1 MLFLQMKVLIY
12 GQTYVIIRL
21 SKGDGLMNTYK
32 AYKLRIYPTDFQRE
46 LLEKT
51 FGCTR
56 YIYNNF
62 LAERKNKYEESKTRI
77 SVYEQLK
84 ELTDLK
90 KEKEWLREIDS
101 CALQACVYNLDDAFQ
116 KFFKGNGYPRFRVK
130 GVHESFRTNNTL
142 NSYKNKKYE
151 SIRIDFKKRIITLPK
166 LKEVKFRG
174 YRKDKKMVGKIKS
187 ATISEYASKYFV
199 SILVEMPFVKY
210 SLKPTT
216 IVGLDLGI
224 KDFIVT
230 SNGEKL
236 KNEVKINEKR
246 LKGLQKWLSRCKPGS
261 KNRYKVKLKI
271 QRLYLKI
278 RNARKHMIYKLAN
291 KIIKENDIIA
301 IENLD
306 VKSMYQVHKIA
317 KHLKN
322 IPISEFIRVLKYK
335 SKWLGKKVIEINKY
349 YPSSQSCNRC
359 GFKNEEVKDLSV
371 RKWTC
376 PRCGLIHDRDIN
388 ASINIMF
395 EGLKIYMK
403 ESII

>member
-1 MLFLQMKVLIY
+1 
-12 GQTYVIIRL
+12 
-21 SKGDGLMNTYK
+21 MNTYR
-32 AYKLRIYPTDFQRE
+32 AYKLRIYPTDLQRE
-46 LLEKT
+46 LIEKT

-62 LAERKNKYEESKTRI
+62 LAKRKNKYEESKI
-77 SVYEQLK
+77 KVHVYEQLK

-90 KEKEWLREIDS
+90 RGKEWLREIDS
-101 CALQACVYNLDDAFQ
+101 CALQASVYNLDDAFQ
-116 KFFKGNGYPRFRVK
+116 GFFHGKGYPKFRAK
-130 GVHESFRTNNTL
+130 GVPESFRTNNTL
-142 NSYKNKKYE
+142 STYKNKKYE
-151 SIRIDFKKRIITLPK
+151 TIRVDFNKRIITLPK

-174 YRKDKKMVGKIKS
+174 YRTTKEIVGKIKS
-187 ATISEYASKYFV
+187 ATISKDANKYFV
-199 SILVEMPFVKY
+199 SILVEVPFFKY
-210 SLKPTT
+210 SINPTS

-246 LKGLQKWLSRCKPGS
+246 LKGLQRWLARCKPGS

-278 RNARKHMIYKLAN
+278 KNARKYMIYKLAN
-291 KIIKENDIIA
+291 NILKENDIVA
-301 IENLD
+301 VETLD

-322 IPISEFIRVLKYK
+322 IPISEFIRILKYK
-335 SKWLGKKVIEINKY
+335 ADWLGKKVISINKY
-349 YPSSQSCNRC
+349 YPSSQCCNRC
-359 GFKNEEVKDLSV
+359 DYKNEEVKDLSV
-371 RKWTC
+371 RKWIC
-376 PRCGLIHDRDIN
+376 PRCGFEHDRDIN
-388 ASINIMF
+388 ASENIMF

-403 ESII
+403 ECII

>member
-1 MLFLQMKVLIY
+1 
-12 GQTYVIIRL
+12 
-21 SKGDGLMNTYK
+21 MNTYK
-32 AYKLRIYPTDFQRE
+32 AYKLRIYPTDSQRK
-46 LLEKT
+46 LIEKT

-62 LAERKNKYEESKTRI
+62 LAERKNKYEESKI
-77 SVYEQLK
+77 KVHVYEQLH

-90 KEKEWLREIDS
+90 REKEWLREIDS
-101 CALQACVYNLDDAFQ
+101 CALKACVYNLDDAFQ
-116 KFFKGNGYPRFRVK
+116 NFFKGNGYPRFRAK
-130 GVHESFRTNNTL
+130 DVHDSFRTNNTL
-142 NSYKNKKYE
+142 STYKNKKYE
-151 SIRIDFKKRIITLPK
+151 TIRVDFNKRIITLPK
-166 LKEVKFRG
+166 LKKVRFRG
-174 YRKDKKMVGKIKS
+174 YRTTKEIVGKIKS
-187 ATISEYASKYFV
+187 ATISKDANKYFV
-199 SILVEMPFVKY
+199 SILVEMPFIKY
-210 SLKPTT
+210 SINPTS

-261 KNRYKVKLKI
+261 KNRYRVKLKI

-291 KIIKENDIIA
+291 NILKENDIVL
-301 IENLD
+301 IETLD
-306 VKSMYQVHKIA
+306 VKNMYQVHKIA

-335 SKWLGKKVIEINKY
+335 SNWLGKKIIEINKY
-349 YPSSQSCNRC
+349 YPSSQCCNRC
-359 GFKNEEVKDLSV
+359 DYKNEEVKDLSV

-403 ESII
+403 ECII

>member
-1 MLFLQMKVLIY
+1 
-12 GQTYVIIRL
+12 
-21 SKGDGLMNTYK
+21 MNTYK
-32 AYKLRIYPTDFQRE
+32 AYKLRIYPTDSQRE
-46 LLEKT
+46 LIEKT

-62 LAERKNKYEESKTRI
+62 LAERKNKYEESKI
-77 SVYEQLK
+77 KVNVYEQLK

-90 KEKEWLREIDS
+90 REKEWLREIDS

-116 KFFKGNGYPRFRVK
+116 KFFRGNGYPRFRAK
-130 GVHESFRTNNTL
+130 GVHDSFKTNNTL
-142 NSYKNKKYE
+142 NAYKDKKYE
-151 SIRIDFKKRIITLPK
+151 SIRIDFNKRVITLPK

-174 YRKDKKMVGKIKS
+174 YRTTNEIVGRIKS
-187 ATISEYASKYFV
+187 ATISKDANKYFV
-199 SILVEMPFVKY
+199 SILVEVPFIKN
-210 SLKPTT
+210 SLNPTS

-291 KIIKENDIIA
+291 NILKENDIVA
-301 IENLD
+301 VETLD
-306 VKSMYQVHKIA
+306 IKSMYQVHKIA

-322 IPISEFIRVLKYK
+322 LPISEFIRVLKYK
-335 SKWLGKKVIEINKY
+335 SNWLGKKVVEINKY
-349 YPSSQSCNRC
+349 YPSSQCCNRC
-359 GFKNEEVKDLSV
+359 DYKNEEVKDLSV

-376 PRCGLIHDRDIN
+376 PECGLIHDRDIN

-403 ESII
+403 NYLI

>member
-1 MLFLQMKVLIY
+1 
-12 GQTYVIIRL
+12 
-21 SKGDGLMNTYK
+21 MNTYK
-32 AYKLRIYPTDFQRE
+32 AYKLRIYPTDSQRE
-46 LLEKT
+46 LIEKT

-62 LAERKNKYEESKTRI
+62 LAERKNKYEESKTKVH
-77 SVYEQLK
+77 VYEQLK

-90 KEKEWLREIDS
+90 REKEWLREIDS

-116 KFFKGNGYPRFRVK
+116 KFFRGNGYPKFRAK

-142 NSYKNKKYE
+142 NTYKDKKYE
-151 SIRIDFKKRIITLPK
+151 SIRIDFNKRIITLPK

-174 YRKDKKMVGKIKS
+174 YRTTKEIIGKIKS
-187 ATISEYASKYFV
+187 ATISKDTNKYFV
-199 SILVEMPFVKY
+199 SVLVEMPFIKY
-210 SLKPTT
+210 SISPTS

-224 KDFIVT
+224 KNFIVT

-236 KNEVKINEKR
+236 KNEVKINENR

-291 KIIKENDIIA
+291 NILKENDIVA
-301 IENLD
+301 VESLD

-322 IPISEFIRVLKYK
+322 LPIRELIRVLKYK
-335 SKWLGKKVIEINKY
+335 SNWLGKKVIEINKY
-349 YPSSQSCNRC
+349 YPSSQCCNRC
-359 GFKNEEVKDLSV
+359 DYKNEDVKDLSI

-376 PRCGLIHDRDIN
+376 PKCGMIHDRDIN

-403 ESII
+403 SYLI

>member
-1 MLFLQMKVLIY
+1 
-12 GQTYVIIRL
+12 
-21 SKGDGLMNTYK
+21 MNTYR
-32 AYKLRIYPTDFQRE
+32 AYKLRIYPTDLQRE
-46 LLEKT
+46 LIEKT

-62 LAERKNKYEESKTRI
+62 LAKRKNKYEESKI
-77 SVYEQLK
+77 KVHVYEQLK

-90 KEKEWLREIDS
+90 REKEWLREIDS
-101 CALQACVYNLDDAFQ
+101 CALQASVYNLDDAFQ
-116 KFFKGNGYPRFRVK
+116 GFFHGKGYPKFRAK

-142 NSYKNKKYE
+142 STYKNKKYE
-151 SIRIDFKKRIITLPK
+151 TIRVDFNKRIITLPK

-174 YRKDKKMVGKIKS
+174 YRTTKEIVGKIKS
-187 ATISEYASKYFV
+187 ATISKDANKYFV
-199 SILVEMPFVKY
+199 SILVEVPFFKY
-210 SLKPTT
+210 SINPTS

-246 LKGLQKWLSRCKPGS
+246 LKGLQRWLSRCKPGS

-278 RNARKHMIYKLAN
+278 KNARKYMIYKLAN
-291 KIIKENDIIA
+291 NILKENDIVA
-301 IENLD
+301 VETLD

-322 IPISEFIRVLKYK
+322 IPISEFIRILKYK
-335 SKWLGKKVIEINKY
+335 ADWLGKKVISINKY
-349 YPSSQSCNRC
+349 YPSSQCCNRC
-359 GFKNEEVKDLSV
+359 DYKNEEVKDLSV
-371 RKWTC
+371 RKWIC
-376 PRCGLIHDRDIN
+376 PRCGFEHDRDIN
-388 ASINIMF
+388 ASENIMF

-403 ESII
+403 ECII

>member
-1 MLFLQMKVLIY
+1 
-12 GQTYVIIRL
+12 
-21 SKGDGLMNTYK
+21 MNTYR
-32 AYKLRIYPTDFQRE
+32 AYKLRIYPTDLQRE
-46 LLEKT
+46 LIEKT

-62 LAERKNKYEESKTRI
+62 LAERKNKYEESKI
-77 SVYEQLK
+77 KVHVYEQLK

-90 KEKEWLREIDS
+90 REKEWLREIDS
-101 CALQACVYNLDDAFQ
+101 CALQASVYNLDDAFQ
-116 KFFKGNGYPRFRVK
+116 GFFHGKDYPKFMAK

-142 NSYKNKKYE
+142 STYKNKKYE
-151 SIRIDFKKRIITLPK
+151 TIRVDFNRRIVTLPK

-174 YRKDKKMVGKIKS
+174 YRTTKEIVGKIKS
-187 ATISEYASKYFV
+187 ATISKDANKYFI
-199 SILVEMPFVKY
+199 SILVEVPFFKY
-210 SLKPTT
+210 SINPTS

-246 LKGLQKWLSRCKPGS
+246 LKGLQRWLARCKPGS

-278 RNARKHMIYKLAN
+278 RNARKYMIYKLAN
-291 KIIKENDIIA
+291 NILKENDIVA
-301 IENLD
+301 VERLD

-335 SKWLGKKVIEINKY
+335 ADWLGKKVISINKY
-349 YPSSQSCNRC
+349 YPSSQCCNRC
-359 GFKNEEVKDLSV
+359 DYKNEEVKDLSV
-371 RKWTC
+371 RKWIC
-376 PRCGLIHDRDIN
+376 PRCGFEHDRDIN
-388 ASINIMF
+388 ASENIMF

-403 ESII
+403 ECII

>member
-1 MLFLQMKVLIY
+1 
-12 GQTYVIIRL
+12 
-21 SKGDGLMNTYK
+21 MNTYK
-32 AYKLRIYPTDFQRE
+32 AYKLRIYPTDSQRE
-46 LLEKT
+46 LIEKT

-62 LAERKNKYEESKTRI
+62 LAERKNKYEESKTKVH
-77 SVYEQLK
+77 VYEQLK
-84 ELTDLK
+84 KLTDLK
-90 KEKEWLREIDS
+90 REKEWLREIDS
-101 CALQACVYNLDDAFQ
+101 CALQASVYNLDDAFQ
-116 KFFKGNGYPRFRVK
+116 GFFHDKGYPKFRAK

-142 NSYKNKKYE
+142 STYKNKKYE
-151 SIRIDFKKRIITLPK
+151 TIRIDFNKRIITLPK
-166 LKEVKFRG
+166 LKKVKFRG
-174 YRKDKKMVGKIKS
+174 YRTTKEMVGKIKS
-187 ATISEYASKYFV
+187 ATISKDANKYFV
-199 SILVEMPFVKY
+199 SILVEVPFIKY
-210 SLKPTT
+210 SINPTS

-236 KNEVKINEKR
+236 KNEVKVNEKR
-246 LKGLQKWLSRCKPGS
+246 LKGLQKGLARCKPGS

-291 KIIKENDIIA
+291 NILKENDIVA
-301 IENLD
+301 VESLD

-335 SKWLGKKVIEINKY
+335 SNWLGKKVIEINKY
-349 YPSSQSCNRC
+349 YPSSQCCNRC
-359 GFKNEEVKDLSV
+359 DYKNEEVKNLSV

-403 ESII
+403 KCII

>member
-291 KIIKENDIIA
+291 KIIKENDIIS

>member
-1 MLFLQMKVLIY
+1 
-12 GQTYVIIRL
+12 
-21 SKGDGLMNTYK
+21 MNTYK
-32 AYKLRIYPTDFQRE
+32 AYKLRIYPTDSQRE
-46 LLEKT
+46 LIEKT

-62 LAERKNKYEESKTRI
+62 LAERKNKYEESKI
-77 SVYEQLK
+77 KVNVYEQLK

-90 KEKEWLREIDS
+90 REKEWLREIDS

-116 KFFKGNGYPRFRVK
+116 KFFRGNGYPKFRAK
-130 GVHESFRTNNTL
+130 GVHDSFRTNNTL
-142 NSYKNKKYE
+142 NTYKNKKYE
-151 SIRIDFKKRIITLPK
+151 TIRVDFNKRIITLPK

-174 YRKDKKMVGKIKS
+174 YRTTKEIVGKIKS
-187 ATISEYASKYFV
+187 ATISKDAIKYFV
-199 SILVEMPFVKY
+199 SILVEVPFVKY
-210 SLKPTT
+210 SLNPTS

-291 KIIKENDIIA
+291 NILKENDIVS

-306 VKSMYQVHKIA
+306 VKSMYLVHKIA
-317 KHLKN
+317 KHLN
-322 IPISEFIRVLKYK
+322 QVPISEFIRVLKYK
-335 SKWLGKKVIEINKY
+335 SNWLGKKVIEINKY
-349 YPSSQSCNRC
+349 YPSSQCCNRC
-359 GFKNEEVKDLSV
+359 DYKNEEVKDLSV

-376 PRCGLIHDRDIN
+376 PECGLIHDRDIN

-403 ESII
+403 NYLI

>member
-1 MLFLQMKVLIY
+1 
-12 GQTYVIIRL
+12 
-21 SKGDGLMNTYK
+21 MNTYR
-32 AYKLRIYPTDFQRE
+32 AYKLRIYPTDSQRE
-46 LLEKT
+46 LIEKT

-62 LAERKNKYEESKTRI
+62 LAERKNKYEESKIIVR
-77 SVYEQLK
+77 VYEQLH

-90 KEKEWLREIDS
+90 REKEWLREIDS

-116 KFFKGNGYPRFRVK
+116 KFFRGNGYPKFRAK
-130 GVHESFRTNNTL
+130 GVHDSFRTNNTL
-142 NSYKNKKYE
+142 NTYKNKKYE
-151 SIRIDFKKRIITLPK
+151 TIRVDFNKRIITLPK

-174 YRKDKKMVGKIKS
+174 YRTTKEIVGKIKS
-187 ATISEYASKYFV
+187 ATISKDGNKYFV
-199 SILVEMPFVKY
+199 SILVEVPFTKY
-210 SLKPTT
+210 SINPTS

-224 KDFIVT
+224 KNFIVT

-246 LKGLQKWLSRCKPGS
+246 LKRLQKWLSRCKPGS

-291 KIIKENDIIA
+291 NILKENDIVVV
-301 IENLD
+301 ESLD
-306 VKSMYQVHKIA
+306 VKNMYQVHKIA

-335 SKWLGKKVIEINKY
+335 SNWLGKKVIEINKY
-349 YPSSQSCNRC
+349 YPSSQCCNRC
-359 GFKNEEVKDLSV
+359 DYKNEEVKDLSV

-376 PRCGLIHDRDIN
+376 PKCGMIHDRDIN

-403 ESII
+403 ECII

>member
-1 MLFLQMKVLIY
+1 
-12 GQTYVIIRL
+12 
-21 SKGDGLMNTYK
+21 MNTYK
-32 AYKLRIYPTDFQRE
+32 AYKLRIYPTDSQRE
-46 LLEKT
+46 LIEKT

-62 LAERKNKYEESKTRI
+62 LAERKNKYEESKTKVH
-77 SVYEQLK
+77 VYEQLK

-90 KEKEWLREIDS
+90 REKEWLREIDS

-116 KFFKGNGYPRFRVK
+116 KFFKGNGYPKFRAK

-142 NSYKNKKYE
+142 NTYKDKKYE
-151 SIRIDFKKRIITLPK
+151 SIRIDFNKRIITLPK

-174 YRKDKKMVGKIKS
+174 YRTTKEIIGKIKS
-187 ATISEYASKYFV
+187 ATISKDTNKYFV
-199 SILVEMPFVKY
+199 SVLVEMPFIKY
-210 SLKPTT
+210 SISPTS

-224 KDFIVT
+224 KNFIVT

-291 KIIKENDIIA
+291 NILKENDIVS
-301 IENLD
+301 IETLD
-306 VKSMYQVHKIA
+306 VKNMYQVHKIA

-335 SKWLGKKVIEINKY
+335 SNWLGKKVIEINKY
-349 YPSSQSCNRC
+349 YPSSQCCNRC
-359 GFKNEEVKDLSV
+359 DYKNEEVKDLSV

-376 PRCGLIHDRDIN
+376 PECGLIHDRDIN

-403 ESII
+403 SYLI

>member
-1 MLFLQMKVLIY
+1 
-12 GQTYVIIRL
+12 
-21 SKGDGLMNTYK
+21 MNTYR
-32 AYKLRIYPTDFQRE
+32 AYKLRIYPTNSQRE
-46 LLEKT
+46 LIEKT

-62 LAERKNKYEESKTRI
+62 LAERKNKYEESKTKVH
-77 SVYEQLK
+77 VYEQLK

-90 KEKEWLREIDS
+90 REKEWLREIDS

-116 KFFKGNGYPRFRVK
+116 KFFKGNGYPKFRAK

-142 NSYKNKKYE
+142 NTYKDKKYE
-151 SIRIDFKKRIITLPK
+151 SIRIDFNKRIITLPK

-174 YRKDKKMVGKIKS
+174 YRTTKEIIGKIKS
-187 ATISEYASKYFV
+187 ATISKDTNKYFV
-199 SILVEMPFVKY
+199 SILVEVPFIKY
-210 SLKPTT
+210 SINPTS

-230 SNGEKL
+230 SNGVKL

-291 KIIKENDIIA
+291 NILKENDIVA
-301 IENLD
+301 VESLD

-322 IPISEFIRVLKYK
+322 LPIRELIRVLKYK
-335 SKWLGKKVIEINKY
+335 SNWLGKKVIEINKY
-349 YPSSQSCNRC
+349 YPSSQCCNRC
-359 GFKNEEVKDLSV
+359 DYKNEEVKDLSV

-376 PRCGLIHDRDIN
+376 PKCGMIHDRDIN
-388 ASINIMF
+388 ASINVMF

-403 ESII
+403 SYLI

>member
-1 MLFLQMKVLIY
+1 
-12 GQTYVIIRL
+12 
-21 SKGDGLMNTYK
+21 MNTYK
-32 AYKLRIYPTDFQRE
+32 AYKLRIYPTDSQRK
-46 LLEKT
+46 LIEKT
-51 FGCTR
+51 FGSTR
-56 YIYNNF
+56 YVYNNF
-62 LAERKNKYEESKTRI
+62 LAERKSKYEENETKI
-77 SVYEQLK
+77 SVYGQLK

-90 KEKEWLREIDS
+90 REKEWLREIDS
-101 CALQACVYNLDDAFQ
+101 CALRACVYNLDDAFQ
-116 KFFKGNGYPRFRVK
+116 KFFKGNGYPRFRAK

-142 NSYKNKKYE
+142 NTYKNKKYE

-174 YRKDKKMVGKIKS
+174 YRTTKEIVGKIKS
-187 ATISEYASKYFV
+187 ATISKDANKYFV
-199 SILVEMPFVKY
+199 SVLVEVPFINIT
-210 SLKPTT
+210 LKQTS
-216 IVGLDLGI
+216 IIGLDLGI

-236 KNEVKINEKR
+236 KNEVKLNEKK

-278 RNARKHMIYKLAN
+278 RNARKNMIYKLAN
-291 KIIKENDIIA
+291 KILKENDIVA
-301 IENLD
+301 VETLD

-322 IPISEFIRVLKYK
+322 LPIREFIRVLKYK
-335 SKWLGKKVIEINKY
+335 SNWLGKKVIEINKY

-359 GFKNEEVKDLSV
+359 GFKNEEVKNLSV

-376 PRCGLIHDRDIN
+376 PECGLIHYRDIN

-403 ESII
+403 DCII

>member
-1 MLFLQMKVLIY
+1 
-12 GQTYVIIRL
+12 
-21 SKGDGLMNTYK
+21 MNTYR
-32 AYKLRIYPTDFQRE
+32 AYKLRIYPTDLQRE
-46 LLEKT
+46 LIEKT

-62 LAERKNKYEESKTRI
+62 LAERKNKYEESKI
-77 SVYEQLK
+77 KVHVYEQLK

-90 KEKEWLREIDS
+90 REKEWLREIDS
-101 CALQACVYNLDDAFQ
+101 CALQASVYNLDDAFQ
-116 KFFKGNGYPRFRVK
+116 GFFHGKGYPKFMAK

-142 NSYKNKKYE
+142 STYKNKKYE
-151 SIRIDFKKRIITLPK
+151 TIRVDFNKRIITLPK

-174 YRKDKKMVGKIKS
+174 YRTTKEIVGKIKS
-187 ATISEYASKYFV
+187 ATISKDANKYFV
-199 SILVEMPFVKY
+199 SILVEVPFFKY
-210 SLKPTT
+210 SINPTS

-246 LKGLQKWLSRCKPGS
+246 LKGLQRWLARCKPGS

-278 RNARKHMIYKLAN
+278 RNARKYMIYKLAN
-291 KIIKENDIIA
+291 NILKENDIVA
-301 IENLD
+301 VETLA

-335 SKWLGKKVIEINKY
+335 ADWLGKKVISINKY
-349 YPSSQSCNRC
+349 YPSSQCCNRC
-359 GFKNEEVKDLSV
+359 DYKNEEVKDLSV
-371 RKWTC
+371 RKWIC
-376 PRCGLIHDRDIN
+376 PRCGFEHDRDIN
-388 ASINIMF
+388 ASENIMF

-403 ESII
+403 ECII

>member
-1 MLFLQMKVLIY
+1 
-12 GQTYVIIRL
+12 
-21 SKGDGLMNTYK
+21 MNTYR
-32 AYKLRIYPTDFQRE
+32 AYKLRIYPTDSQRE
-46 LLEKT
+46 LIEKT

-62 LAERKNKYEESKTRI
+62 LAERKNKYEESKTKVH
-77 SVYEQLK
+77 VYEQLK

-90 KEKEWLREIDS
+90 REKEWLREIDS

-116 KFFKGNGYPRFRVK
+116 KFFRGNGYPKFRAK

-142 NSYKNKKYE
+142 NTYKDKKYE
-151 SIRIDFKKRIITLPK
+151 SIRIDFNKRIITLPK

-174 YRKDKKMVGKIKS
+174 YRTTKEIVGKIKS
-187 ATISEYASKYFV
+187 ATISKDGNKYFV
-199 SILVEMPFVKY
+199 SILVEVPFTKY
-210 SLKPTT
+210 SINPTS

-224 KDFIVT
+224 KNFIVT

-291 KIIKENDIIA
+291 NILKENDVVA
-301 IENLD
+301 VESLD

-322 IPISEFIRVLKYK
+322 LPISEFIRVLKYK
-335 SKWLGKKVIEINKY
+335 SNWLGKKVIEINKY
-349 YPSSQSCNRC
+349 YPSSQCCNRC
-359 GFKNEEVKDLSV
+359 DYKNEEVKDLSV

-376 PRCGLIHDRDIN
+376 PKCGMIHDRDIN

-403 ESII
+403 NYLI

>member
-1 MLFLQMKVLIY
+1 
-12 GQTYVIIRL
+12 
-21 SKGDGLMNTYK
+21 MNTYK
-32 AYKLRIYPTDFQRE
+32 AYKLRIYPTDSQRE
-46 LLEKT
+46 LIEKT

-62 LAERKNKYEESKTRI
+62 LAERKNKYEESKIIVR
-77 SVYEQLK
+77 VYEQLH

-90 KEKEWLREIDS
+90 REKEWLREIDS

-116 KFFKGNGYPRFRVK
+116 KFFKGNGYPKFSAK

-142 NSYKNKKYE
+142 NTYKDKKYE
-151 SIRIDFKKRIITLPK
+151 SIRIDFNKRIITLPK

-174 YRKDKKMVGKIKS
+174 YRTTKEIVGKIKS
-187 ATISEYASKYFV
+187 ATISKDGNKYFV
-199 SILVEMPFVKY
+199 SILVEVPFTKY
-210 SLKPTT
+210 SINPTS

-224 KDFIVT
+224 KNFIVT

-291 KIIKENDIIA
+291 NILKENDIVA
-301 IENLD
+301 VETLD
-306 VKSMYQVHKIA
+306 IKSMYQVHKIA

-335 SKWLGKKVIEINKY
+335 SNWLGKKIIEINKY
-349 YPSSQSCNRC
+349 YPSSQCCNRC
-359 GFKNEEVKDLSV
+359 DYKNEEVKDLSV

-376 PRCGLIHDRDIN
+376 PKCGMIHDRDIN

-403 ESII
+403 ECII

>member
-1 MLFLQMKVLIY
+1 
-12 GQTYVIIRL
+12 
-21 SKGDGLMNTYK
+21 MNTYK
-32 AYKLRIYPTDFQRE
+32 AYKLRIYPTDSQRE
-46 LLEKT
+46 LIEKT

-62 LAERKNKYEESKTRI
+62 LAERKNKYEESKTKVH
-77 SVYEQLK
+77 VYEQLH

-90 KEKEWLREIDS
+90 REKEWLREIDS

-116 KFFKGNGYPRFRVK
+116 KFFRGNGYPKFRAK

-142 NSYKNKKYE
+142 NTYKDKKYE
-151 SIRIDFKKRIITLPK
+151 SIRIDFNKRIITLPK

-174 YRKDKKMVGKIKS
+174 YRTTKEIVGKIKS
-187 ATISEYASKYFV
+187 ATISKDGNKYFV
-199 SILVEMPFVKY
+199 SILVEVPFTKY
-210 SLKPTT
+210 SINPTS

-224 KDFIVT
+224 KNFIVT

-291 KIIKENDIIA
+291 NILKENDVVA
-301 IENLD
+301 VESLD

-322 IPISEFIRVLKYK
+322 LPISEFIRVLKYK
-335 SKWLGKKVIEINKY
+335 SNWLGKKVIEINKY
-349 YPSSQSCNRC
+349 YPSSQCCNRC
-359 GFKNEEVKDLSV
+359 DYKNEEVKDLSV

-376 PRCGLIHDRDIN
+376 PKCGMIHDRDIN

-395 EGLKIYMK
+395 EGLKMYIKYNANFV
-403 ESII
+403 

>member
-1 MLFLQMKVLIY
+1 
-12 GQTYVIIRL
+12 
-21 SKGDGLMNTYK
+21 MNTYK
-32 AYKLRIYPTDFQRE
+32 AYKLRIYPTDLQRE
-46 LLEKT
+46 LIEKT
-51 FGCTR
+51 FGSTR

-62 LAERKNKYEESKTRI
+62 LVERKNKYEESKIRI

-101 CALQACVYNLDDAFQ
+101 CALQVCVYNLDDAFQ
-116 KFFKGNGYPRFRVK
+116 KFFKGNGYPRFRAK

-142 NSYKNKKYE
+142 NTYKNKKYE
-151 SIRIDFKKRIITLPK
+151 SIRIDLKKRIITLPK

-174 YRKDKKMVGKIKS
+174 FRTTKEIVGKIKS
-187 ATISEYASKYFV
+187 ATISKDANKYFV
-199 SILVEMPFVKY
+199 SVLVEVPFIKY
-210 SLKPTT
+210 SLKPTS

-246 LKGLQKWLSRCKPGS
+246 LKGLQKWLSRCKAGS

-291 KIIKENDIIA
+291 KIIKENAIVV

-322 IPISEFIRVLKYK
+322 VPISEFIRILKYK
-335 SKWLGKKVIEINKY
+335 SNWLGKKVIEINKY

-371 RKWTC
+371 RKWIC
-376 PRCGLIHDRDIN
+376 PECGLIHDRDIN

-403 ESII
+403 TSII

>member
-1 MLFLQMKVLIY
+1 
-12 GQTYVIIRL
+12 
-21 SKGDGLMNTYK
+21 MNTYK
-32 AYKLRIYPTDFQRE
+32 AYKLRIYPIDSQRE
-46 LLEKT
+46 LIEKT

-62 LAERKNKYEESKTRI
+62 LAERKNKYEESKTKVR
-77 SVYEQLK
+77 VYEQLH

-90 KEKEWLREIDS
+90 REKEWLREIDS
-101 CALQACVYNLDDAFQ
+101 CALQTCVYNLEDAFQ
-116 KFFKGNGYPRFRVK
+116 GFFHGKGYPKFRTK

-142 NSYKNKKYE
+142 STYKNKKYE
-151 SIRIDFKKRIITLPK
+151 TIRVDFNKRIITLPK

-174 YRKDKKMVGKIKS
+174 YRTTKEIVGKIKS
-187 ATISEYASKYFV
+187 ATISKDANKYFV
-199 SILVEMPFVKY
+199 SILVEVPFIKY
-210 SLKPTT
+210 SINPTS

-236 KNEVKINEKR
+236 KNEVKVNEKR
-246 LKGLQKWLSRCKPGS
+246 LKGLQRWLSRCKPGS

-291 KIIKENDIIA
+291 NILKENDIVVV
-301 IENLD
+301 ESLD

-335 SKWLGKKVIEINKY
+335 SNWLGKKVIEINKY
-349 YPSSQSCNRC
+349 YPSSQCCNRC
-359 GFKNEEVKDLSV
+359 NYKNEEVKDLSV

-403 ESII
+403 KCII

>member
-1 MLFLQMKVLIY
+1 
-12 GQTYVIIRL
+12 
-21 SKGDGLMNTYK
+21 MNTYK

-84 ELTDLK
+84 KLTDLK
-90 KEKEWLREIDS
+90 RAKEWLREIDS

-116 KFFKGNGYPRFRVK
+116 KFFKGNGYPRFRAK

-142 NSYKNKKYE
+142 NTYKNKKYE
-151 SIRIDFKKRIITLPK
+151 SIRIDLKKRIITLPK

-174 YRKDKKMVGKIKS
+174 FRTTKEIVGKIKS

-199 SILVEMPFVKY
+199 SILVEVPFIKY
-210 SLKPTT
+210 SLKPTS

-246 LKGLQKWLSRCKPGS
+246 LKGLQKRLSRCKAGS

-291 KIIKENDIIA
+291 KIIKENAIIA

>member
-1 MLFLQMKVLIY
+1 
-12 GQTYVIIRL
+12 
-21 SKGDGLMNTYK
+21 MNTYK

-116 KFFKGNGYPRFRVK
+116 KFFKGHGYPRFRVK

-142 NSYKNKKYE
+142 NTYKNKKYE
-151 SIRIDFKKRIITLPK
+151 SIKIDFKKSIITLPK
-166 LKEVKFRG
+166 LKEVRFRG
-174 YRKDKKMVGKIKS
+174 YRTTKEIVGKIKS
-187 ATISEYASKYFV
+187 ATISKDASKYFV
-199 SILVEMPFVKY
+199 SILVEEPFVKY

-246 LKGLQKWLSRCKPGS
+246 LKGLQKWLSRCKTGS

-301 IENLD
+301 IETLD

-322 IPISEFIRVLKYK
+322 MPISEFIRVLKYK
-335 SKWLGKKVIEINKY
+335 SNWFGKKVIEINKY
-349 YPSSQSCNRC
+349 FPSSQSCNRC

-403 ESII
+403 SYLI

>member
-1 MLFLQMKVLIY
+1 
-12 GQTYVIIRL
+12 
-21 SKGDGLMNTYK
+21 MNTYK
-32 AYKLRIYPTDFQRE
+32 AYKLRIYPTDSQRE
-46 LLEKT
+46 LIEKT

-62 LAERKNKYEESKTRI
+62 LAERKNKYEESKIIVR
-77 SVYEQLK
+77 VYEQLH

-90 KEKEWLREIDS
+90 REKEWLREIDS

-116 KFFKGNGYPRFRVK
+116 KFFRGNGYPKFRAK
-130 GVHESFRTNNTL
+130 GVHDSFRTNNTL
-142 NSYKNKKYE
+142 STYKNKKYE
-151 SIRIDFKKRIITLPK
+151 TIRVDFNKRIITLPK

-174 YRKDKKMVGKIKS
+174 YRTTKEIVGKIKS
-187 ATISEYASKYFV
+187 ATISKDGNKYFV
-199 SILVEMPFVKY
+199 SILVEVPFTKY
-210 SLKPTT
+210 SINPTS

-224 KDFIVT
+224 KNFIVT

-291 KIIKENDIIA
+291 NILKENDVVA
-301 IENLD
+301 VESLD

-322 IPISEFIRVLKYK
+322 LPISEFIRVLKYK
-335 SKWLGKKVIEINKY
+335 SNWLGKKVIEINKY
-349 YPSSQSCNRC
+349 YPSSQCCNRC
-359 GFKNEEVKDLSV
+359 DYKNEELKDLSV

-376 PRCGLIHDRDIN
+376 PKCGMIHDRDIN

-403 ESII
+403 SYLI

>member
-1 MLFLQMKVLIY
+1 
-12 GQTYVIIRL
+12 
-21 SKGDGLMNTYK
+21 MNTYK
-32 AYKLRIYPTDFQRE
+32 AYKLRIYPTNLQRE
-46 LLEKT
+46 LIEKT

-62 LAERKNKYEESKTRI
+62 LAERKNKYEESKTKVH
-77 SVYEQLK
+77 VYEQLK

-90 KEKEWLREIDS
+90 REKEWLREIDS

-116 KFFKGNGYPRFRVK
+116 KFFKGNGYPRFRAK

-142 NSYKNKKYE
+142 STYKNKKYE
-151 SIRIDFKKRIITLPK
+151 TIRVDFNKRVITLPK

-174 YRKDKKMVGKIKS
+174 YRTTKEIVGKIKS
-187 ATISEYASKYFV
+187 ATISKDANKYFV
-199 SILVEMPFVKY
+199 SILVEVPFIKY
-210 SLKPTT
+210 SINPTS

-291 KIIKENDIIA
+291 NILKENDIVS

-322 IPISEFIRVLKYK
+322 LPIREFIRVLKYK
-335 SKWLGKKVIEINKY
+335 SNWLGKKVIEINKY
-349 YPSSQSCNRC
+349 YPSSQCCNRC
-359 GFKNEEVKDLSV
+359 DYKNEEVKDLSV

-376 PRCGLIHDRDIN
+376 PECGLIHDRDIN

-403 ESII
+403 NYLI

>member
-1 MLFLQMKVLIY
+1 
-12 GQTYVIIRL
+12 
-21 SKGDGLMNTYK
+21 MNTYK
-32 AYKLRIYPTDFQRE
+32 AYKLRIYPTNLQRE
-46 LLEKT
+46 LIEKT

-56 YIYNNF
+56 YVYNNF
-62 LAERKNKYEESKTRI
+62 LAERKNKYEESKTKVH
-77 SVYEQLK
+77 VYEQLK
-84 ELTDLK
+84 KLTDLK
-90 KEKEWLREIDS
+90 REKEWLREIDS
-101 CALQACVYNLDDAFQ
+101 CALQASVYNLDNAFQ
-116 KFFKGNGYPRFRVK
+116 GFFHGKGYPKFRVK

-142 NSYKNKKYE
+142 STYKNKKYE
-151 SIRIDFKKRIITLPK
+151 TIRIDFNKRIITLPK

-174 YRKDKKMVGKIKS
+174 YRTTKEMVGKIKS
-187 ATISEYASKYFV
+187 ATISKDANKYFV
-199 SILVEMPFVKY
+199 SILVEVPFIKY
-210 SLKPTT
+210 SINPTS

-236 KNEVKINEKR
+236 KNEVKVNEKR
-246 LKGLQKWLSRCKPGS
+246 LKGLQKGLARCKPGS
-261 KNRYKVKLKI
+261 KNRYKLKLKI

-291 KIIKENDIIA
+291 NILKENDIVA
-301 IENLD
+301 VESLD

-335 SKWLGKKVIEINKY
+335 SNWLGKKVIEINKY
-349 YPSSQSCNRC
+349 YPSSQCCNRC
-359 GFKNEEVKDLSV
+359 DYKNEEVKDLSV

-388 ASINIMF
+388 ASENIMF

-403 ESII
+403 ECII

>member
-1 MLFLQMKVLIY
+1 
-12 GQTYVIIRL
+12 
-21 SKGDGLMNTYK
+21 MNTYK
-32 AYKLRIYPTDFQRE
+32 AYKLRIYPTDSQRE
-46 LLEKT
+46 LIEKT

-62 LAERKNKYEESKTRI
+62 LAERKNKYEESKTKVH
-77 SVYEQLK
+77 VYEQLK

-90 KEKEWLREIDS
+90 REKEWLREIDS

-116 KFFKGNGYPRFRVK
+116 KFFKGNGYPKFRAK

-142 NSYKNKKYE
+142 NTYKDKKYE
-151 SIRIDFKKRIITLPK
+151 SIRIDFNKRIITLPK

-174 YRKDKKMVGKIKS
+174 YRTTKEIIGKIKS
-187 ATISEYASKYFV
+187 ATISKDTNKYFV
-199 SILVEMPFVKY
+199 SVLVEMPFIKY
-210 SLKPTT
+210 SISPTS

-224 KDFIVT
+224 KNFIVT

-236 KNEVKINEKR
+236 KNEVKINENR

-291 KIIKENDIIA
+291 NILKENDIVA
-301 IENLD
+301 VESLD

-322 IPISEFIRVLKYK
+322 LPIRELIRVLKYK
-335 SKWLGKKVIEINKY
+335 SNWLGKKVIEINKY
-349 YPSSQSCNRC
+349 YPSSQCCNRC
-359 GFKNEEVKDLSV
+359 DYKNEDVKDLSV

-376 PRCGLIHDRDIN
+376 PKCGMIHDRDIN

-403 ESII
+403 SYLI

>member
-1 MLFLQMKVLIY
+1 
-12 GQTYVIIRL
+12 
-21 SKGDGLMNTYK
+21 MNTYK
-32 AYKLRIYPTDFQRE
+32 AYKLRIYPTDSQRE
-46 LLEKT
+46 LIEKT

-62 LAERKNKYEESKTRI
+62 LAERKNKYEESKTKVH
-77 SVYEQLK
+77 VYEQLK

-90 KEKEWLREIDS
+90 REKEWLREIDS
-101 CALQACVYNLDDAFQ
+101 CALQVCVYNLDDAFQ
-116 KFFKGNGYPRFRVK
+116 GFFHGKGYPKFRAK

-142 NSYKNKKYE
+142 STYKNKKYE
-151 SIRIDFKKRIITLPK
+151 TIRVDFNKRVITLPK
-166 LKEVKFRG
+166 LKEVMFRG
-174 YRKDKKMVGKIKS
+174 YRTTKEIVGKIKS
-187 ATISEYASKYFV
+187 ATISKDANKYFV
-199 SILVEMPFVKY
+199 SILVEVPFIKY
-210 SLKPTT
+210 SINPTS

-291 KIIKENDIIA
+291 NILKENDIVS
-301 IENLD
+301 IETLD
-306 VKSMYQVHKIA
+306 VKNMYQVHKIA

-335 SKWLGKKVIEINKY
+335 SNWLGKKVIEINKY
-349 YPSSQSCNRC
+349 YPSSQCCNRC
-359 GFKNEEVKDLSV
+359 DYKNEEVKDLSV

-376 PRCGLIHDRDIN
+376 PKCGMIHDRDIN

-403 ESII
+403 SYLI

>member
-1 MLFLQMKVLIY
+1 
-12 GQTYVIIRL
+12 
-21 SKGDGLMNTYK
+21 MNTYK
-32 AYKLRIYPTDFQRE
+32 AYKLRIYPTDSQRE
-46 LLEKT
+46 LIEKT

-62 LAERKNKYEESKTRI
+62 LAERKNKYEESKIIVR
-77 SVYEQLK
+77 VYEQLH

-90 KEKEWLREIDS
+90 REKEWLREIDS

-116 KFFKGNGYPRFRVK
+116 KFFRGNGYPKFRAK
-130 GVHESFRTNNTL
+130 GVHDSFRTNNTL
-142 NSYKNKKYE
+142 NTYKNKKYE
-151 SIRIDFKKRIITLPK
+151 TIRVDFNKRIITLPK

-174 YRKDKKMVGKIKS
+174 YRTTKEIVGKIKS
-187 ATISEYASKYFV
+187 ATISKDTNKYFV
-199 SILVEMPFVKY
+199 SVLVEMPFTKY
-210 SLKPTT
+210 SINPTS

-224 KDFIVT
+224 KNFIVT

-236 KNEVKINEKR
+236 KNEVKINENR

-291 KIIKENDIIA
+291 NILKENDIVA
-301 IENLD
+301 VESLD

-322 IPISEFIRVLKYK
+322 LPIREFIRVLKYK
-335 SKWLGKKVIEINKY
+335 SNWLGKKVIEINKY
-349 YPSSQSCNRC
+349 YPSSQCCNRC
-359 GFKNEEVKDLSV
+359 DYKNEDVKDLSV

-376 PRCGLIHDRDIN
+376 PKCGMIHDRDIN

-403 ESII
+403 SYLI

>member
-1 MLFLQMKVLIY
+1 
-12 GQTYVIIRL
+12 
-21 SKGDGLMNTYK
+21 MNTYK
-32 AYKLRIYPTDFQRE
+32 AYKLRIYPTDSQRE
-46 LLEKT
+46 LIEKT

-62 LAERKNKYEESKTRI
+62 LAERKNKYEESKI
-77 SVYEQLK
+77 KVHVYEQLK

-90 KEKEWLREIDS
+90 REKEWLREIDS

-116 KFFKGNGYPRFRVK
+116 KFFKGNGYPKFRAK
-130 GVHESFRTNNTL
+130 GVHDNFRTNNTL
-142 NSYKNKKYE
+142 NTYKDKKYE
-151 SIRIDFKKRIITLPK
+151 SIRIDFNKRIITLPK

-174 YRKDKKMVGKIKS
+174 YRTTKEIVGKIKS
-187 ATISEYASKYFV
+187 ATISKDGNKYFV
-199 SILVEMPFVKY
+199 SILVEVPFTKY
-210 SLKPTT
+210 SINPTS

-224 KDFIVT
+224 KNFIVT

-291 KIIKENDIIA
+291 NILKENDIVA
-301 IENLD
+301 VERLD
-306 VKSMYQVHKIA
+306 VKNMYLVHKIA

-335 SKWLGKKVIEINKY
+335 SNWLGKKVIEINKY
-349 YPSSQSCNRC
+349 YPSSQCCNRC
-359 GFKNEEVKDLSV
+359 DYKNEEVKDLSV

-376 PRCGLIHDRDIN
+376 PKCGMIHDRDIN

-403 ESII
+403 ECII

>member
-1 MLFLQMKVLIY
+1 
-12 GQTYVIIRL
+12 
-21 SKGDGLMNTYK
+21 MNTYK
-32 AYKLRIYPTDFQRE
+32 AYKLRIYPTDSQRE
-46 LLEKT
+46 LIEKT

-62 LAERKNKYEESKTRI
+62 LAERKNKYEESKIIVR
-77 SVYEQLK
+77 VYEQLH

-90 KEKEWLREIDS
+90 REKEWLREIDS

-116 KFFKGNGYPRFRVK
+116 KFFKGNGYPKFRAK

-142 NSYKNKKYE
+142 NTYKDKKYE
-151 SIRIDFKKRIITLPK
+151 SIRIDFNKRVITLPK

-174 YRKDKKMVGKIKS
+174 YRTTKEIVGKIKS
-187 ATISEYASKYFV
+187 ATISKDANKYFV
-199 SILVEMPFVKY
+199 SILVEVPFIKY
-210 SLKPTT
+210 SINPTS

-291 KIIKENDIIA
+291 NILKENDIVS
-301 IENLD
+301 IETLD
-306 VKSMYQVHKIA
+306 VKNMYQVHKIA

-335 SKWLGKKVIEINKY
+335 SNWLGKKVIEINKY
-349 YPSSQSCNRC
+349 YPSSQCCNRC
-359 GFKNEEVKDLSV
+359 DYKNEEVKDLSV

-376 PRCGLIHDRDIN
+376 PKCGMIHDRDIN

-403 ESII
+403 ECII

>member
-1 MLFLQMKVLIY
+1 
-12 GQTYVIIRL
+12 
-21 SKGDGLMNTYK
+21 MNTYR
-32 AYKLRIYPTDFQRE
+32 AYKLRIYPTDSQRE
-46 LLEKT
+46 LIEKT

-62 LAERKNKYEESKTRI
+62 LAERKNKYEESKTKVH
-77 SVYEQLK
+77 VYEQLH

-90 KEKEWLREIDS
+90 REKEWLREIDS
-101 CALQACVYNLDDAFQ
+101 CSLQACVYNLDDAFQ
-116 KFFKGNGYPRFRVK
+116 KFFRGNGYPKFRAK
-130 GVHESFRTNNTL
+130 GVHDSFRTNNTL
-142 NSYKNKKYE
+142 NTYKDKKYE
-151 SIRIDFKKRIITLPK
+151 SIRIDFNKRIITLPK

-174 YRKDKKMVGKIKS
+174 YRTTKEIVGKIKS
-187 ATISEYASKYFV
+187 ATISKDTNKYFV
-199 SILVEMPFVKY
+199 SVLVEMPFIKY
-210 SLKPTT
+210 SISPTS

-224 KDFIVT
+224 KNFIVT

-291 KIIKENDIIA
+291 NILKENDIVA
-301 IENLD
+301 VESLD

-322 IPISEFIRVLKYK
+322 LPIREFIRVLKYK
-335 SKWLGKKVIEINKY
+335 SNWLGKKVIEINKY
-349 YPSSQSCNRC
+349 YPSSQCCNRC
-359 GFKNEEVKDLSV
+359 DYKNEDVKDLSV

-376 PRCGLIHDRDIN
+376 PKCGMIHDRDIN

-403 ESII
+403 SYLI

>member
-1 MLFLQMKVLIY
+1 
-12 GQTYVIIRL
+12 
-21 SKGDGLMNTYK
+21 MNTYK
-32 AYKLRIYPTDFQRE
+32 AYKLRIYPTDSQRE
-46 LLEKT
+46 LIEKT

-62 LAERKNKYEESKTRI
+62 LAERKNKYEESKTKVH
-77 SVYEQLK
+77 VYEQLH

-90 KEKEWLREIDS
+90 REKEWLREIDS

-116 KFFKGNGYPRFRVK
+116 KFFRGNGYPKFRAK
-130 GVHESFRTNNTL
+130 GVHDSFRTNNTL
-142 NSYKNKKYE
+142 NTYKDKKYE
-151 SIRIDFKKRIITLPK
+151 SIRIDFNKRIITLPK

-174 YRKDKKMVGKIKS
+174 YRTTKEIVGKIKS
-187 ATISEYASKYFV
+187 ATISKDGNKYFV
-199 SILVEMPFVKY
+199 SILVEVPFIKY
-210 SLKPTT
+210 SINPTS

-224 KDFIVT
+224 KNFIVT

-246 LKGLQKWLSRCKPGS
+246 LKGLQKWLSRCKAGS

-291 KIIKENDIIA
+291 NILKENDIVS
-301 IENLD
+301 IETLD
-306 VKSMYQVHKIA
+306 VKNMYQVHKIA

-335 SKWLGKKVIEINKY
+335 SNWLGKKIIEINKY
-349 YPSSQSCNRC
+349 YPSSQCCNRC
-359 GFKNEEVKDLSV
+359 DYKNEEVKDLSV

-376 PRCGLIHDRDIN
+376 PKCGMIHDRDIN

-403 ESII
+403 SYLI

>member
-1 MLFLQMKVLIY
+1 
-12 GQTYVIIRL
+12 
-21 SKGDGLMNTYK
+21 MNIYK
-32 AYKLRIYPTDFQRE
+32 AYKLRIHLTDLQNV
-46 LLEKT
+46 LNEKT
-51 FGCTR
+51 FGSTR

-62 LAERKNKYEESKTRI
+62 LAERKNKYEESKTKI

-101 CALQACVYNLDDAFQ
+101 CALQVCVYNLDDAFQ

-301 IENLD
+301 IETLD
-306 VKSMYQVHKIA
+306 VKNMYQVHKIA
-317 KHLKN
+317 KYLKN
-322 IPISEFIRVLKYK
+322 IPINKFVRVLKYK
-335 SKWLGKKVIEINKY
+335 SKWLGKKIIEINKY

-359 GFKNEEVKDLSV
+359 GFKNEEVKNLSV
-371 RKWTC
+371 RKWIC
-376 PRCGLIHDRDIN
+376 PRCGIIHDRDIN

-403 ESII
+403 ECII

>member
-1 MLFLQMKVLIY
+1 
-12 GQTYVIIRL
+12 
-21 SKGDGLMNTYK
+21 MNTYK
-32 AYKLRIYPTDFQRE
+32 AYKLRIYPTDSQRE
-46 LLEKT
+46 LIEKT

-62 LAERKNKYEESKTRI
+62 LAERKNKYEESKTKVH
-77 SVYEQLK
+77 VYEQLK

-90 KEKEWLREIDS
+90 REKEWLREIDS

-116 KFFKGNGYPRFRVK
+116 KFFKGNGYPKFRAK

-142 NSYKNKKYE
+142 STYKNKKYE
-151 SIRIDFKKRIITLPK
+151 TIRVDFNKRVITLPK
-166 LKEVKFRG
+166 LKEVMFRG
-174 YRKDKKMVGKIKS
+174 YRTTKEIVGKIKS
-187 ATISEYASKYFV
+187 ATISKDANKYFV
-199 SILVEMPFVKY
+199 SILVEVPFIKY
-210 SLKPTT
+210 SINPTS

-278 RNARKHMIYKLAN
+278 RNDRKHMIYKLAN
-291 KIIKENDIIA
+291 NILKENDIVA
-301 IENLD
+301 IETLD
-306 VKSMYQVHKIA
+306 VKNMYQVHKIA

-335 SKWLGKKVIEINKY
+335 SNWLGKKVIEINKY
-349 YPSSQSCNRC
+349 YPSSQCCNRC
-359 GFKNEEVKDLSV
+359 DYKNEEVKDLSV

-376 PRCGLIHDRDIN
+376 PKCGMIHDRDIN

-403 ESII
+403 ECII

>member
-1 MLFLQMKVLIY
+1 
-12 GQTYVIIRL
+12 
-21 SKGDGLMNTYK
+21 MNTYK
-32 AYKLRIYPTDFQRE
+32 AYKLRIYPTDSQRE
-46 LLEKT
+46 LIEKT
-51 FGCTR
+51 FGSTR
-56 YIYNNF
+56 YIYNDF
-62 LAERKNKYEESKTRI
+62 LAERKSKYEESKTKI

-116 KFFKGNGYPRFRVK
+116 RFFKGNGYPRFRVK

-142 NSYKNKKYE
+142 NTYKNKKYE
-151 SIRIDFKKRIITLPK
+151 SIRIDFNKRIITLPK

-174 YRKDKKMVGKIKS
+174 YRTTKEIIGKIKS
-187 ATISEYASKYFV
+187 ATISKDANKYFV
-199 SILVEMPFVKY
+199 SVLVEVPFINIT
-210 SLKPTT
+210 LKPTS

-230 SNGEKL
+230 SNGEKI
-236 KNEVKINEKR
+236 KNEVKIKEKR
-246 LKGLQKWLSRCKPGS
+246 LKGLQRWLSRCKPGS

-291 KIIKENDIIA
+291 KILKENDIIS

-306 VKSMYQVHKIA
+306 VKSIYQVHKIA
-317 KHLKN
+317 KYLKN
-322 IPISEFIRVLKYK
+322 LPIREFIRVLKYK
-335 SKWLGKKVIEINKY
+335 SNWLGKKVIEINKY

-359 GFKNEEVKDLSV
+359 GFKNEELKNLSI

-376 PRCGLIHDRDIN
+376 PECGLIHDRDIN

-403 ESII
+403 DCII